1 MVNIF
6 CFRKERKIILS
17 LKQIDL
23 NLNIVNISDLEIAVP
38 HWLLLNR
45 FLQSISE
52 YLPEIDILRIF
63 IPFEIK

>member
-23 NLNIVNISDLEIAVP
+23 NLNIVNISDLKIAVP